1 MNEQYRHDTMNIAYY
16 IEHKNMLELL
26 DGIITRNKSSRY
38 SYIEYDKDINKL
50 KSEWSTY
57 TRKHGNCDEI
67 GIYFKLDDYTL
78 RYKLSILCESKDR
91 RKGNYTIGYDKIMIQ
106 KFACD
111 NTAVEVLKSS
121 VKNASTKYV
130 DRGDILIL
138 VRNDVDCRYKD
149 DYIVAKIG
157 NFIYSYDLVREYIN
171 RKVDCTKDNFELP
184 ELKLVRIYNA
194 GIDKRKLSNK
204 EYFDK
209 CIHNISKNIDN
220 GVSKKEILS
229 TIKDIIS
236 KHDIELLDKYFKSN
250 ELEKFETVARRIYN
264 DAFIRLIDYK
274 LMAHMDISKESK
286 DYYYK
291 LTKKKI
297 NNVKHREEEY
307 RHPVKRGILENNK
320 GDVING
326 GCNKRNQ
333 TNINIKMNDSDF
345 EILCEKFNIMNP
357 TQSQLNDII
366 EDVLKAK
373 FESNEQYT
381 LRKKARL
388 AVLYHRDRNKQSRL
402 SRYKAC
408 YIPCEYNAYITE
420 IQRIN
425 YKTENFKNSKTF
437 VLSVILH
444 EYIGYV

>member
-1 MNEQYRHDTMNIAYY
+1 MHLVKDKILEILHMNEQYRHDTMNIDYY
-16 IEHKNMLELL
+16 MEHKNMLELL

-38 SYIEYDKDINKL
+38 RYIENDKDINKL

-78 RYKLSILCESKDR
+78 RCKLSILCESKDR

-121 VKNASTKYV
+121 VRNTSTKYV

-138 VRNDVDCRYKD
+138 VRNNVDCRYKD

-157 NFIYSYDLVREYIN
+157 NFIYSYDLVREYVN

-204 EYFDK
+204 GYFDK

-236 KHDIELLDKYFKSN
+236 KHDIELLDKYFQIKR
-250 ELEKFETVARRIYN
+250 TR
-264 DAFIRLIDYK
+264 
-274 LMAHMDISKESK
+274 
-286 DYYYK
+286 
-291 LTKKKI
+291 KI
-297 NNVKHREEEY
+297 
-307 RHPVKRGILENNK
+307 
-320 GDVING
+320 
-326 GCNKRNQ
+326 
-333 TNINIKMNDSDF
+333 
-345 EILCEKFNIMNP
+345 
-357 TQSQLNDII
+357 
-366 EDVLKAK
+366 
-373 FESNEQYT
+373 
-381 LRKKARL
+381 
-388 AVLYHRDRNKQSRL
+388 
-402 SRYKAC
+402 
-408 YIPCEYNAYITE
+408 
-420 IQRIN
+420 
-425 YKTENFKNSKTF
+425 
-437 VLSVILH
+437 
-444 EYIGYV
+444 